1 MKVTKKGKSSMG
13 LAAGQARLLTITAR
27 KSDCEYQSMKYSHQ
41 KIALA
46 RQLADLSNEYQNSID
61 QTKLYYD
68 YYGTGDTSNPLSYGI
83 LMTPSTLNNYMPTI
97 VADGGGRT
105 ILNSKYAAA
114 ARAAGIPQEGL
125 GSLPSETMRNNFIT
139 GLYNSGLI
147 TEKMAST
154 ILGLPYNQASG
165 LGGATTVAAQTQEVG
180 FNDLVEML
188 KDVSVSDPTGFN
200 SSAYSHVRDIVL
212 LNGSS
217 ANGNTSSTNNQIIA
231 ANGTTN
237 IADYIGT
244 GGVATDSTNSLMKK
258 LSFGDILSGNY
269 IMTFVGKDQENYAL
283 GKDGGA
289 MQAAENCSFWDEMY
303 ETLESLLGTGD
314 TYSQNALSYAKSKL
328 QSLYILDRSNQ
339 TGESRDKNKGQAG
352 IIPGLA
358 YKETSRQKKDN
369 TVFNAA
375 TRYADADEKNGG
387 YIGLTMR
394 LNFGNGSDDDSDI
407 SAVSINLS
415 SMMKAYL
422 TYFYD
427 FMNGVSATDEYGN
440 DKYFVTENL
449 KTSKLVGS
457 NENFTIKVGT
467 TVSSDDLAQSTFYD
481 ALFNQIC
488 SKGWSENVNI
498 DDNDYLQNM
507 LQSGMAFISKVKDD
521 GYYYQG
527 NYATDNY
534 IKEVSDESAVAQAEA
549 KYTTEKAKLN
559 AKEETLDLKMKN
571 LDTEISSLST
581 EYDTVKNIVSKN
593 IERFKRYSA

>member
-1 MKVTKKGKSSMG
+1 MG

-105 ILNSKYAAA
+105 ILNSKYTAA

-165 LGGATTVAAQTQEVG
+165 IGGATTVAAQTQEVG
-180 FNDLVEML
+180 YNDLVEML
-188 KDVSVSDPTGFN
+188 KDVSVSNPTGHTGEN
-200 SSAYSHVRDIVL
+200 VRNMVL
-212 LNGSS
+212 ANVNGK
-217 ANGNTSSTNNQIIA
+217 TYTVIA
-231 ANGTTN
+231 AEGKN
-237 IADYIGT
+237 ISSYEKSGMGYTHRADS
-244 GGVATDSTNSLMKK
+244 DSYMNK
-258 LSFGDILSGNY
+258 LSLGDILDGNY
-269 IMTFVGKDQENYAL
+269 VLAAVAHGNDAWTVGR
-283 GKDGGA
+283 DGGIMEA
-289 MQAAENCSFWDEMY
+289 LENSTFWDEMFNAM
-303 ETLESLLGTGD
+303 ESVLDTGD
-314 TYSQNALSYAKSKL
+314 TFTKQALSYARGMITST
-328 QSLYILDRSNQ
+328 YMLDRSNQ
-339 TGESRDKNKGQAG
+339 TGTGQGEGTKRQANS
-352 IIPGLA
+352 IEGLA
-358 YKETSRQKKDN
+358 FHNGGNKRDSGK
-369 TVFNAA
+369 VFE
-375 TRYADADEKNGG
+375 YALNDASTTGAG
-387 YIGLTMR
+387 YIGICSE
-394 LNFGNGSDDDSDI
+394 LNFDSGKDDKNGCKST
-407 SAVSINLS
+407 VSINLS

-449 KTSKLVGS
+449 KTSKLVGN

-467 TVSSDDLAQSTFYD
+467 AVSSDDLAQSTFYD

-488 SKGWSENVNI
+488 SKGWSENGNI

-534 IKEVSDESAVAQAEA
+534 IKEISDESAVAQAEA

>member
-165 LGGATTVAAQTQEVG
+165 LGGAVTVAAQTQEVG

-188 KDVSVSDPTGFN
+188 KDVSVSNPTGHTGEN
-200 SSAYSHVRDIVL
+200 VL
-212 LNGSS
+212 NMVLANASEGKYKVIAAEGKSLSGYNGYGSS
-217 ANGNTSSTNNQIIA
+217 SMAEN
-231 ANGTTN
+231 
-237 IADYIGT
+237 
-244 GGVATDSTNSLMKK
+244 DSTMNK
-258 LSFGDILSGNY
+258 LSLGDILDGNY
-269 IMTFVGKDQENYAL
+269 VLAAVAKGNDAYTVGRAGGIMEALENSTFWNEMFD
-283 GKDGGA
+283 A
-289 MQAAENCSFWDEMY
+289 M
-303 ETLESLLGTGD
+303 ESVLDTGD
-314 TYSQNALSYAKSKL
+314 TFTKQALSYARGMITST
-328 QSLYILDRSNQ
+328 YMLDRSNQ
-339 TGESRDKNKGQAG
+339 TGDSQSEGNKRQANN
-352 IIPGLA
+352 IEGLA
-358 YKETSRQKKDN
+358 FHNSGCKRGSGN
-369 TVFNAA
+369 VFG
-375 TRYADADEKNGG
+375 YAINDASTTGAG
-387 YIGLTMR
+387 YIGICSE
-394 LNFGNGSDDDSDI
+394 LNFDSGKDDKNGCKST
-407 SAVSINLS
+407 VSINLS

-427 FMNGVSATDEYGN
+427 FINGVSTTDEYGN
-440 DKYFVTENL
+440 DKYFVTNNL

-467 TVSSDDLAQSTFYD
+467 AVSSDDLAQSTFYD

-488 SKGWSENVNI
+488 SKGWSENGNI

-507 LQSGMAFISKVKDD
+507 LQSGMAFISKVKED

>member
-114 ARAAGIPQEGL
+114 AIAAGIPREGL

-165 LGGATTVAAQTQEVG
+165 IGGAVTVAAQTQEVSY
-180 FNDLVEML
+180 NDLVEML
-188 KDVSVSDPTGFN
+188 KDVSVSNPTGHTGEN
-200 SSAYSHVRDIVL
+200 VRNMVL
-212 LNGSS
+212 
-217 ANGNTSSTNNQIIA
+217 ANVGEGKKYTIIA
-231 ANGTTN
+231 AEGKN
-237 IADYIGT
+237 ISSYEKSGMGYTHRADS
-244 GGVATDSTNSLMKK
+244 DSYMNK
-258 LSFGDILSGNY
+258 LSLGDILDGNY
-269 IMTFVGKDQENYAL
+269 VLAAVAHGNDAWTVGR
-283 GKDGGA
+283 DGGIMEA
-289 MQAAENCSFWDEMY
+289 LENSTFWDEMFNAM
-303 ETLESLLGTGD
+303 ESVLDTGD
-314 TYSQNALSYAKSKL
+314 TFTKQALSYARGMITST
-328 QSLYILDRSNQ
+328 YMLDRSNQ
-339 TGESRDKNKGQAG
+339 TGTGQGEGTKRQANS
-352 IIPGLA
+352 IEGLA
-358 YKETSRQKKDN
+358 FHNGGNKRDSGK
-369 TVFNAA
+369 VFE
-375 TRYADADEKNGG
+375 YALNDASTTGAG
-387 YIGLTMR
+387 YIGICSE
-394 LNFGNGSDDDSDI
+394 LNFDSGKDDKNGCKST
-407 SAVSINLS
+407 VSINLS

-427 FMNGVSATDEYGN
+427 FINGVSATDEYGN

-449 KTSKLVGS
+449 KTSKLVGN

-467 TVSSDDLAQSTFYD
+467 AVSSDDLAQSTFYD

-488 SKGWSENVNI
+488 SKGWSENGNI

-534 IKEVSDESAVAQAEA
+534 IKEISDESAVAQAEA

>member
-114 ARAAGIPQEGL
+114 AIAAGIPREGL

-165 LGGATTVAAQTQEVG
+165 IGGATTVAAQTQEVG

-188 KDVSVSDPTGFN
+188 KDVSVSNPTGHTGEN
-200 SSAYSHVRDIVL
+200 VRNMVLANVNGKKYTIIAAEGKNILSYEKSGMGYTHRADSDSYMNKLSLGDILDGNYVL
-212 LNGSS
+212 AAV
-217 ANGNTSSTNNQIIA
+217 ANGNDAWT
-231 ANGTTN
+231 
-237 IADYIGT
+237 
-244 GGVATDSTNSLMKK
+244 
-258 LSFGDILSGNY
+258 
-269 IMTFVGKDQENYAL
+269 VGR
-283 GKDGGA
+283 DGGIMEA
-289 MQAAENCSFWDEMY
+289 LENSTFWDEMFDAM
-303 ETLESLLGTGD
+303 ESVLDTGD
-314 TYSQNALSYAKSKL
+314 TFTKQALSYARGMITST
-328 QSLYILDRSNQ
+328 YMLDRSNQ
-339 TGESRDKNKGQAG
+339 TGTGQGEGTKRQANS
-352 IIPGLA
+352 IEGLA
-358 YKETSRQKKDN
+358 FHNGGNKRDSGK
-369 TVFNAA
+369 VFE
-375 TRYADADEKNGG
+375 YALNDASTTGAG
-387 YIGLTMR
+387 YIGICSE
-394 LNFGNGSDDDSDI
+394 LNFDSGKDDKNGCKST
-407 SAVSINLS
+407 VSINLS

-427 FMNGVSATDEYGN
+427 FINGVSATDEYGN

-449 KTSKLVGS
+449 KTSKLVGN

-467 TVSSDDLAQSTFYD
+467 AVSSDDLAQSTFYD

-488 SKGWSENVNI
+488 SKGWSENRNI

-534 IKEVSDESAVAQAEA
+534 IKEISDESAVAQAEA

>member
-165 LGGATTVAAQTQEVG
+165 IGGAVTVAAQTQEVG

-188 KDVSVSDPTGFN
+188 KDVSVSNPTGHTGEYVEN
-200 SSAYSHVRDIVL
+200 MVL
-212 LNGSS
+212 ANVGS
-217 ANGNTSSTNNQIIA
+217 NKKYTIIA
-231 ANGTTN
+231 AEGKN
-237 IADYIGT
+237 ILSYEKSGMGYTHRADS
-244 GGVATDSTNSLMKK
+244 DSYMNK
-258 LSFGDILSGNY
+258 LSLGDILDGNY
-269 IMTFVGKDQENYAL
+269 VLAAVAKGNYAYTV
-283 GKDGGA
+283 GRAGGIMEA
-289 MQAAENCSFWDEMY
+289 LENSTFWDEMFDAM
-303 ETLESLLGTGD
+303 ESVLDTGD
-314 TYSQNALSYAKSKL
+314 TFTKQALSYARGMITST
-328 QSLYILDRSNQ
+328 YMLDRSNQ
-339 TGESRDKNKGQAG
+339 TGDSRDESFKRQANS
-352 IIPGLA
+352 IEGLA
-358 YKETSRQKKDN
+358 FHNGGNKRDSGK
-369 TVFNAA
+369 VFE
-375 TRYADADEKNGG
+375 YALNDASTTGAG
-387 YIGLTMR
+387 YIGICSE
-394 LNFGNGSDDDSDI
+394 LNHDSGDDDKNNCKST
-407 SAVSINLS
+407 VSINLS

-427 FMNGVSATDEYGN
+427 FINGVSATDEYGN

-467 TVSSDDLAQSTFYD
+467 AVSSDDLAQSTFYD

>member
-114 ARAAGIPQEGL
+114 AIAAGIPQEGL

-188 KDVSVSDPTGFN
+188 KDVSVSNPTGHTGK
-200 SSAYSHVRDIVL
+200 YVRNMVL
-212 LNGSS
+212 
-217 ANGNTSSTNNQIIA
+217 ANVNANKTYTVIA
-231 ANGTTN
+231 AEGKSILSYEKNGMGYTHR
-237 IADYIGT
+237 ADS
-244 GGVATDSTNSLMKK
+244 DSYMNK
-258 LSFGDILSGNY
+258 LSLGDILDGNY
-269 IMTFVGKDQENYAL
+269 VLAAVAHGNDAWTVGR
-283 GKDGGA
+283 DGGIMEA
-289 MQAAENCSFWDEMY
+289 LENSTFWDEMFDAM
-303 ETLESLLGTGD
+303 ETVLDTGD
-314 TYSQNALSYAKSKL
+314 TFTKQALSYARGMITST
-328 QSLYILDRSNQ
+328 YMLDRSNQ
-339 TGESRDKNKGQAG
+339 TGTGQGEGTKRQANS
-352 IIPGLA
+352 IEGLA
-358 YKETSRQKKDN
+358 FHNGGNKRDSGK
-369 TVFNAA
+369 VFE
-375 TRYADADEKNGG
+375 YALNDASTTGAG
-387 YIGLTMR
+387 YIGICSE
-394 LNFGNGSDDDSDI
+394 LNFDSGEDDKNGCKST
-407 SAVSINLS
+407 VSINLS

-427 FMNGVSATDEYGN
+427 FINGVSATDEYGN

-467 TVSSDDLAQSTFYD
+467 AVSSDDLAQSTFYD

-488 SKGWSENVNI
+488 SKGWSENRNI